1 MSILVVGTVAFDT
14 IKTPFQTANKILGGS
29 ATYFSMAAR
38 LFSPVNLVAV
48 VGEDFP
54 SKHIALLKQKGIN
67 LEGLKV
73 VKGKTFHWKGEY
85 GADFADAK
93 TLVTDLNVFADFNPR
108 IPTAYRSSEYV
119 FLANLDPQLQQEVL
133 TQIKNPKLVACDTM
147 NHWIASTRKSLLKLL
162 KKVDIFLLNALEARQ
177 LTGQGNLIKS
187 GQEILKLGPKVVVI
201 KKGEHGVLLFSRG
214 SIFTVAAC
222 PLESVFDPT
231 GAGDSFAGGFIGY
244 LARSGKVN
252 QSVLRKAIIHGNIVA
267 TFAVEAFSLERLKK
281 ATLIQV
287 KQRLEKF
294 KQSTVF

>member
-54 SKHIALLKQKGIN
+54 QKHIALLEQKSID
-67 LEGLKV
+67 LEGLEIR
-73 VKGKTFHWKGEY
+73 KGKTFHWKGEY
-85 GADFADAK
+85 GADFSDAK
-93 TLVTDLNVFADFNPR
+93 TLATDLNVFADFNPR
-108 IPTAYRSSEYV
+108 IPAAYRNSQYV
-119 FLANLDPQLQQEVL
+119 FLANLEPRLQQEVL
-133 TQIKNPKLVACDTM
+133 TQTRSPKLVACDTM
-147 NHWIASTRKSLLKLL
+147 NHWIASSRRSLLKLL
-162 KKVDIFLLNALEARQ
+162 RKVDIFLLNGSEARQ
-177 LTGQGNLIKS
+177 LTGQDNLIKS

-201 KKGEHGVLLFSRG
+201 KKGEHGVLLFSKN
-214 SIFTVAAC
+214 SIFTVPAH

-244 LARSGKVN
+244 LARSGKFN

-267 TFAVEAFSLERLKK
+267 TFTVEAFSLDRLKK
-281 ATLIQV
+281 TTLLQV
-287 KQRLEKF
+287 KQRLKKF
-294 KQSTVF
+294 KQSTKF